1 MSGLLFILV
10 TLLTFGYLGLAV
22 HYLGHWRGRVL
33 WPRQSG
39 IEHSLL
45 GGLLL
50 LHAIVLT
57 LPVFQSG
64 TVSLGLG
71 TALSLLSWM
80 MLLIFWTGSYFSRM
94 EGLQTF
100 LVPVAFVAV
109 LLAEILPLPRN
120 TYAVNDVAFLL
131 HMVVSLLA
139 YSLFAIGALIAILML
154 MQERALHERK
164 PGRLSG
170 KLPPLMVMENLM
182 FQTLGTGFLL
192 LTASLASGVLFSE
205 EVFGKPAVFSHKTVF
220 AVTSWLV
227 FGALLVGR
235 KYRGWRGRMAIRW
248 TLGGFALLLLAYIGT
263 KAVMQ
268 FVLH

>member
-1 MSGLLFILV
+1 M
-10 TLLTFGYLGLAV
+10 TFGYLGLAL
-22 HYLGHWRGRVL
+22 HYLGHWRGHAL

-45 GGLLL
+45 GTLLL
-50 LHAIVLT
+50 LHAIVLV
-57 LPVFQSG
+57 LPVLRSG

-100 LVPVAFVAV
+100 LVPVAFVTV

-120 TYAVNDVAFLL
+120 TYAVDDIAFLL

-170 KLPPLMVMENLM
+170 KLPPLLVMENLM

-205 EVFGKPAVFSHKTVF
+205 EVFGKPAVFNHKTVF

-227 FGALLVGR
+227 FGALLIGR
-235 KYRGWRGRMAIRW
+235 RYRGWRGKLAIRW

-268 FVLH
+268 FILQ

>member
-45 GGLLL
+45 GALLL

-57 LPVFQSG
+57 LPVFHSG

-139 YSLFAIGALIAILML
+139 YSLWTLLLKRHPAGRVTPFSLLVPVVGLWAAWMFSGELPQRWQWAGTAAVLLGLVINQAGPL
-154 MQERALHERK
+154 RALVQGIGER
-164 PGRLSG
+164 RR
-170 KLPPLMVMENLM
+170 
-182 FQTLGTGFLL
+182 Q
-192 LTASLASGVLFSE
+192 
-205 EVFGKPAVFSHKTVF
+205 PAD
-220 AVTSWLV
+220 
-227 FGALLVGR
+227 
-235 KYRGWRGRMAIRW
+235 
-248 TLGGFALLLLAYIGT
+248 
-263 KAVMQ
+263 
-268 FVLH
+268 

>member
-1 MSGLLFILV
+1 MFILPRAVPGSQTCHISMSGLLFILV
-10 TLLTFGYLGLAV
+10 TLLTFGYLGLAL
-22 HYLGHWRGRVL
+22 HYLGHWRGHAL

-45 GGLLL
+45 GTLLL
-50 LHAIVLT
+50 LHAIVLV
-57 LPVFQSG
+57 LPVLRSG

-100 LVPVAFVAV
+100 LVPVAFVTV

-120 TYAVNDVAFLL
+120 TYAVDDIAFLL

-170 KLPPLMVMENLM
+170 KLPPA
-182 FQTLGTGFLL
+182 GD
-192 LTASLASGVLFSE
+192 
-205 EVFGKPAVFSHKTVF
+205 GKPDVPDAGYRFSAADRQPGQWCT
-220 AVTSWLV
+220 
-227 FGALLVGR
+227 LLRRGIWQTGR
-235 KYRGWRGRMAIRW
+235 
-248 TLGGFALLLLAYIGT
+248 
-263 KAVMQ
+263 V
-268 FVLH
+268 